1 MLRVPGELSVLSVL
15 RVLPQVLKVLA
26 AVSLSGL
33 LVTGCSRDEFSDL
46 DEFMDEKRSRPGG
59 VIAPIPAFKAYKAFS
74 YSATTLR
81 SPFDRPIEIREISQL
96 QSVTTVKP
104 DESRPKEFLEQFTF
118 DSLGMVGTLSRGGTD
133 WSLIRDPDGGV
144 HRVKVGNF
152 LGRNHGKIV
161 EMTETYVAVIEIVS
175 DGNEGWVER
184 PRTIKLQAVN

>member
-1 MLRVPGELSVLSVL
+1 MIRA
-15 RVLPQVLKVLA
+15 LKVLTA
-26 AVSLSGL
+26 LFLASL

-46 DEFMDEKRSRPGG
+46 DQFMDDKRSRPGG

-74 YSATTLR
+74 YSATSLR

-96 QSVTTVKP
+96 QAVSTVQP
-104 DESRPKEFLEQFTF
+104 DETRPKEFLEQFTF
-118 DSLGMVGTLSRGGTD
+118 DSLSMVGSLSRGGTD
-133 WSLIRDPDGGV
+133 WTLIRDPDGGV
-144 HRVKVGNF
+144 HRVKLGNF

-161 EMTETYVAVIEIVS
+161 EMTGTYVAVIEIVS